1 LTEGLPRFERD
12 AEGSGVIFFLQDE
25 VRVSIRGNTETR
37 ATTQLWRADD
47 PSTMTPTYIGNI
59 LSESFRERLTKAAA
73 EKFGEDYNPDTEGGR
88 ERLAT
93 LKLGLDNIS
102 IAFARGAEQDTGR
115 AVREFLSVR
124 GPSRPMLLLKYASVA
139 EYFHDADQ
147 EAFATVPQDL
157 HKETWA
163 VKSRSFN
170 RWLRYRFYIEEKQR
184 LGGVHEPAPL
194 RNSLV
199 ADVLTQLAAKAQF
212 EGVQRPV
219 NLRVA
224 EAGGNIYLDLCD
236 KKWRVV
242 EISPEGWALKPAG
255 EGPVK
260 FTREKGMAALPLPDR
275 ESASL
280 EPLQTLLN
288 LQGAEGERSYRLI
301 LAWLVQALRSS
312 GPYPIL
318 VLLGERGSAK
328 STAARI
334 LRSLL
339 DPSTVSLRTMP
350 RSPHDLYI
358 DAVSSWIVSLDNIGS
373 LPHWLSDMLC
383 MLSTGGGFSTRTL
396 FTDRDQEL
404 FSAMRPA
411 ILNGISD
418 VATRDDLVQR
428 SLIVQLPTIER
439 GGYRPEREIHAELRS
454 ARPKILGALLNAAA
468 TGLMEVP
475 FVELDAVP
483 RMADFAKWATA
494 TEAALGAQAGDF
506 MDAYRVS
513 ESEGARQALEAEVL
527 SDPIYTLAENNSEN
541 GGWSGTATEMLRQ
554 LVGLVDEDV
563 TRSREWP
570 KAPNAL
576 SRRLRRLA
584 ALYREVGTVHIEE
597 LQRGAG
603 SGVKKWRI
611 AKVG

>member
-1 LTEGLPRFERD
+1 
-12 AEGSGVIFFLQDE
+12 
-25 VRVSIRGNTETR
+25 
-37 ATTQLWRADD
+37 
-47 PSTMTPTYIGNI
+47 
-59 LSESFRERLTKAAA
+59 
-73 EKFGEDYNPDTEGGR
+73 
-88 ERLAT
+88 
-93 LKLGLDNIS
+93 
-102 IAFARGAEQDTGR
+102 
-115 AVREFLSVR
+115 
-124 GPSRPMLLLKYASVA
+124 MLLLKYASVA
-139 EYFHDADQ
+139 EYFPDADQ

-184 LGGVHEPAPL
+184 LGGVNEPAPL

-242 EISPEGWALKPAG
+242 EISPEGWAVKPAG
-255 EGPVK
+255 ECPVK

-275 ESASL
+275 EGASL
-280 EPLQTLLN
+280 EPLRTLLN

-301 LAWLVQALRSS
+301 LAWMMQALRAS
-312 GPYPIL
+312 GPYPLL

-339 DPSTVSLRTMP
+339 DPSTVPLRTMP

-358 DAVSSWIVSLDNIGS
+358 DAVSGWIVSLDNIGS
-373 LPHWLSDMLC
+373 LPHWLSDTLC

-439 GGYRPEREIHAELRS
+439 GSYRPEREIHAELRS
-454 ARPKILGALLNAAA
+454 ARPKILGALLDAAA

-494 TEAALGAQAGDF
+494 TEAALGAQADEF
-506 MDAYRVS
+506 MDAYGVS

-611 AKVG
+611 TKGG